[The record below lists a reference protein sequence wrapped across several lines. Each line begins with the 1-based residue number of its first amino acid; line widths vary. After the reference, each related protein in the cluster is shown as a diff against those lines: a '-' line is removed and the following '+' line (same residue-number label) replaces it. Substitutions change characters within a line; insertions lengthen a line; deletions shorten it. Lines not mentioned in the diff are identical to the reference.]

1 MLLLEQ
7 EMIKILEELKKKCKS
22 DHGRMY
28 KRAFKKVSIYFTW
41 GFLRLGV
48 TANQVTALS
57 ALVAIFA
64 SYFFLQPEPLNW
76 IIGWGVLQLFN
87 LLDTC
92 DGEIAKCTKLTK
104 FGSMFDK
111 FTHVIAESLTLFAAG
126 FGLYT
131 ASGDPAIILFGFSAS
146 FSMALFHIIHMSR
159 KIINPSFAS
168 KRWTGTFPL
177 SRIFSTTNAVI
188 TSIFLVTMLD
198 IFTGLEFRF
207 IFLMACGIIFP
218 ILVIKKMYKL
228 KKDSDLYLKED

>member
-1 MLLLEQ
+1 MR
-7 EMIKILEELKKKCKS
+7 KILEELKKKCKS

-57 ALVAIFA
+57 ALVAISA

-92 DGEIAKCTKLTK
+92 DGEIAKCTKPTK

-111 FTHVIAESLTLFAAG
+111 CTHVIAESLTLFAAG
-126 FGLYT
+126 IGLYK
-131 ASGDPAIILFGFSAS
+131 ASGGSVIILFGFSAS

-159 KIINPSFAS
+159 KIINPSFVS

-177 SRIFSTTNAVI
+177 SGVFSTTNAVI
-188 TSIFLVTMLD
+188 TSIFLMAVLD
-198 IFTGLEFRF
+198 MFTAFGFRS
-207 IFLMACGIIFP
+207 IFLMACGMSFP

-228 KKDSDLYLKED
+228 KRDSDLDLKDIRKTRKIN